1 VSRRFLS
8 LTLEWGKDE
17 PTTDDGPPVDVAPAR
32 IETGDTLPTM
42 PEMHIGFRPE
52 ESP

>member
-1 VSRRFLS
+1 MSRRFLS
-8 LTLEWGKDE
+8 LTLEWHIFR
-17 PTTDDGPPVDVAPAR
+17 DVNSADLAVVR
-32 IETGDTLPTM
+32 STM